1 MENVVIIF
9 DFMLIMTVCIV
20 VTQRQSAG
28 WVGME
33 TNWCGDGR
41 EWNRMSAGAGGVDLR
56 CAGTGGDGT
65 KILFPCR
72 PLSPTRLG
80 LKPKQVAEASRPSL
94 ILALL
99 TSCTGGRHNMPP
111 PPAS

>member
-41 EWNRMSAGAGGVDLR
+41 EWNRMSAGAGGGGFEVCGDGWGWDQNPIPMQTSIPYS
-56 CAGTGGDGT
+56 AGTETKAGG
-65 KILFPCR
+65 
-72 PLSPTRLG
+72 
-80 LKPKQVAEASRPSL
+80 
-94 ILALL
+94 
-99 TSCTGGRHNMPP
+99 
-111 PPAS
+111 